1 MLRAP
6 MIDLAPSLP
15 LRAEIRQALMGDRV
29 PERSLLTWL
38 ERYELG
44 DWIACG
50 EIAKE
55 MNLTEWDLLRSYQE
69 AVLWAEAALYFA

>member
-1 MLRAP
+1 M
-6 MIDLAPSLP
+6 
-15 LRAEIRQALMGDRV
+15 MGDRV
-29 PERSLLTWL
+29 PERGLLTWL

-50 EIAKE
+50 GFARAL
-55 MNLTEWDLLRSYQE
+55 NLTEWDLLRCYQE